1 MAALSD
7 QQLARS
13 RKIASLILQRLS
25 SVGQV
30 QLAEAL
36 GSSEA
41 SISRWKTDQ
50 IEQCAKALAVLGLK
64 VVPEDARCYKPDA
77 IEAIFTLARMQV
89 ESADVQSLVWEEPS

>member
-1 MAALSD
+1 M
-7 QQLARS
+7 
-13 RKIASLILQRLS
+13 
-25 SVGQV
+25 GQV

>member
-1 MAALSD
+1 MPALSEA
-7 QQLARS
+7 QLGRS
-13 RKIASLILQRLS
+13 RKIAALILQRLS

-50 IEQCAKALAVLGLK
+50 IDQCAKALAALGLK
-64 VVPEDARCYKPDA
+64 VVPEDARCYRPEA

-89 ESADVQSLVWEEPS
+89 ENADPKSLVWEGPA

>member
-1 MAALSD
+1 MAALSED
-7 QQLARS
+7 QLGRS
-13 RKIASLILQRLS
+13 RKIAALILQRLS

-64 VVPEDARCYKPDA
+64 VVPADARCYRADA
-77 IEAIFTLARMQV
+77 IEAIFTLARMHFQ
-89 ESADVQSLVWEEPS
+89 SADSESLVWEDPV